1 MKLFP
6 WVDENAPYK
15 DAPAPWCKKCFYR
28 LDKLDVPRCPE
39 CGKAFDPADP
49 ETYLKAPPYQFW
61 TFWIPGLLLAMAT
74 MIFWLVVLG
83 LQGSIGSGLSI
94 AAPMCAGAIVGY
106 GTRVTKFLTFLLVII
121 LVVSVVSSLI
131 AMHPAMFFCSIIL
144 GVISLIPVMLGV
156 FLGRLLRGVLIGLS
170 FSQRGWFPLILLM
183 FLPGAVD
190 LAERTLWPKPVD
202 ETIST
207 SIVLPMSAMEAFDRW
222 IFYEDVKGE
231 PPLALRYG
239 MPIPVRT
246 VGKVNGVGD
255 SKTCLYQH
263 GRLVKRV
270 TAFEPGKRIAFDVVE
285 QTHVQDHALKLTSG
299 SFEFTPLSAGSCRV
313 TLHTSYR
320 PLLTPRL
327 AWRPFERYFCHA
339 LHAHVLAS
347 MARGD
352 RLSLPHQ
359 DVSAEAGQGP

>member
-6 WVDENAPYK
+6 WVDESAPVK
-15 DAPAPWCKKCFYR
+15 DAPAPWCKRCFYR
-28 LDKLDVPRCPE
+28 LDKLDVARCPE
-39 CGKAFDPADP
+39 CGKAFDPTDP
-49 ETYLKAPPYQFW
+49 ETYVKAPPYQFW

-74 MIFWLVVLG
+74 MIFWIVTLG
-83 LQGSIGSGLSI
+83 LQGSIGYGLSI
-94 AAPMCAGAIVGY
+94 AAPMSAGAIIGY
-106 GTRVTKFLTFLLVII
+106 GTRSGPFLKFASLAFVLVGVIG
-121 LVVSVVSSLI
+121 SLI
-131 AMHPAMFFCSIIL
+131 AMHPAMFLCAMVL
-144 GVISLIPVMLGV
+144 GVICMIPVALGML
-156 FLGRLLRGVLIGLS
+156 LGRLLRAGLS
-170 FSQRGWFPLILLM
+170 SVGFSQRGWFPIILMM

-190 LAERTLWPKPVD
+190 LLEHSLWPKPVD

-222 IFYEDVKGE
+222 IFYEDAKGE
-231 PPLALRYG
+231 LPLSLRYG

-246 VGKVNGVGD
+246 IGKVTGVGD

-270 TAFEPGKRIAFDVVE
+270 TEFEPGKRIAFDVVE
-285 QTHVQDHALKLTSG
+285 QTHVQDHAMKLTSG
-299 SFEFTPLSAGSCRV
+299 SFEFTPLGSGSCRV
-313 TLHTSYR
+313 TLHTGYR

-339 LHAHVLAS
+339 LHGHVLAS

-352 RLSLPHQ
+352 RLTLPQ
-359 DVSAEAGQGP
+359 QNVPADAGHGP